1 MLWLTASHADLREE
15 LDGKELWFMPESE
28 TSQAENGK
36 EKLKAKFFKVF
47 QVLIVQQQ

>member
-1 MLWLTASHADLREE
+1 MLCLTASHADLREE
-15 LDGKELWFMPESE
+15 LDGKELRFMPESE
-28 TSQAENGK
+28 ISHAENGK

>member
-1 MLWLTASHADLREE
+1 MQ
-15 LDGKELWFMPESE
+15 ESE
-28 TSQAENGK
+28 TSHPENRK